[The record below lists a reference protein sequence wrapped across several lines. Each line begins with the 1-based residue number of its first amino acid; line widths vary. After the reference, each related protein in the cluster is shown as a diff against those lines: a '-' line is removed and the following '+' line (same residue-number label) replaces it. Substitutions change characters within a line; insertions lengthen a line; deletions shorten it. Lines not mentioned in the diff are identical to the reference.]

1 MDYSKKDP
9 SVLRQYRCLPL
20 SRYYSMLLE
29 NTPGYEK
36 NTSSSA
42 DREEVT
48 RSGGKDWRSDQNSGG
63 QELRSDQIINPRS
76 YQMQTILMKGKE
88 QSHPPGHKSMQ
99 HRIVENK
106 GYNSLTY
113 TTGKGISSNPRPQSC
128 NVDHHDGDQW
138 TERRAKHLARPR
150 NVPIAGEEYE
160 SESGNE
166 WEDYNH
172 SYFDDRMTPSDK
184 TKLAKWNW
192 QIKRIKSHD
201 YSSDYI
207 KQRSQALDTAQRDY
221 ESRIS

>member
-1 MDYSKKDP
+1 
-9 SVLRQYRCLPL
+9 
-20 SRYYSMLLE
+20 
-29 NTPGYEK
+29 
-36 NTSSSA
+36 
-42 DREEVT
+42 
-48 RSGGKDWRSDQNSGG
+48 
-63 QELRSDQIINPRS
+63 
-76 YQMQTILMKGKE
+76 
-88 QSHPPGHKSMQ
+88 MQ

-106 GYNSLTY
+106 GYNSSIN
-113 TTGKGISSNPRPQSC
+113 TTGKGFSSNPRPQSC

-184 TKLAKWNW
+184 TKLAKWNL

-221 ESRIS
+221 EKRGEIAAYLSGVPPPWNEGTGLAITRFNEKILDECAEEIKELREKNENRCALEDAEKKRKTKGGPGGQGGR